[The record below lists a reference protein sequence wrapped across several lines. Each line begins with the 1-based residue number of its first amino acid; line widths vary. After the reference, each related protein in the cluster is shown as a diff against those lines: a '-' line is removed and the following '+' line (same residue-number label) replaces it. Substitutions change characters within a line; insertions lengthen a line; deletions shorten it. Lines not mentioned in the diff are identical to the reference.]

1 MEGLETEEVPNS
13 QVTEDWV
20 GPVQVN
26 RQKEQQQVT
35 RRKSLQRWGRQ
46 RIGSKY
52 QCLCLGTSRTSN
64 ILEDICIVPSFR
76 GYYQYCS
83 LTSLAV
89 NTFHSSLTKTIT
101 IHSLR
106 TLVSFPRPPL
116 DPVIPA
122 TKAKPSFL
130 SSQLQS
136 PLPSI
141 PASNFPPGARFWSD
155 LKTPL

>member
-13 QVTEDWV
+13 QV
-20 GPVQVN
+20 N
-26 RQKEQQQVT
+26 RRKEQQQVT
-35 RRKSLQRWGRQ
+35 RRKSLQRRGRQ

-101 IHSLR
+101 THSLR

-136 PLPSI
+136 PLPSV
-141 PASNFPPGARFWSD
+141 PASNFPPGARF
-155 LKTPL
+155 